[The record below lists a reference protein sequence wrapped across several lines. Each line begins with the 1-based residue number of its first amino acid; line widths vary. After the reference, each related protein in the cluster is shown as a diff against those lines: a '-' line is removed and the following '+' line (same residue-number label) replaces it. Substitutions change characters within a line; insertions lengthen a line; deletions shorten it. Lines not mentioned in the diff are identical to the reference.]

1 MSIAIQRDFQDQ
13 SPTLDAGPSV
23 CKLQQFRL
31 EVLSGPDA
39 GKTVV
44 SSGACVTVGSD
55 EGADLR
61 LTDENVAAFHFE
73 IIASASGI
81 DILDLVQQNSTL
93 VNELE
98 VSKAHLRRPAL
109 IQVGD
114 TTIRFETTSASL
126 HVRRATEFEFA
137 DLIGNSVAM
146 RELFCD
152 LQRAA
157 DCETPVMLSGETGT
171 GKASVARA
179 IHRRSARRSGTFHI
193 IDCTASHRDIERGL
207 ISGFENCAGGTLYL
221 EQVGEMP
228 SDLQSRLLRV
238 FKNGG
243 PGAVADLRI
252 MASSSVDLRQSI
264 NEGRF
269 DSRLYKHLAGQRVSV
284 PPMRARLADL
294 PRLVTSLLDELGATN
309 DPLAEQLRSREAIE
323 RMQRYSWP
331 GNVRE
336 LREHLKRC
344 IRHKSV
350 FAAGEAAANV
360 NQVTGSV
367 NVNVAPAI
375 DIARPIKAGREEWI
389 KHFERMYL
397 ADILEEQGGNVTRAA
412 RAAGVDRGHFYRLMM
427 RCGLRN
433 S

>member
-1 MSIAIQRDFQDQ
+1 M
-13 SPTLDAGPSV
+13 
-23 CKLQQFRL
+23 
-31 EVLSGPDA
+31 SGPDA
-39 GKTVV
+39 GKTIV
-44 SSGACVTVGSD
+44 SSGACVSIGSD
-55 EGADLR
+55 AGADLR
-61 LTDENVAAFHFE
+61 LSDENIAPFHCE
-73 IIASASGI
+73 VISSATGI
-81 DILDLVQQNSTL
+81 DIIDLVQRNSTL
-93 VNELE
+93 VNDLE

-109 IQVGD
+109 IRVGG
-114 TTIRFETTSASL
+114 TTIRFEKISASL

-137 DLIGNSVAM
+137 DLIGNSISM

-157 DCETPVMLSGETGT
+157 SSEVPVMLQGETGT

-179 IHRRSARRSGTFHI
+179 IHRQSARRSGSFHVV
-193 IDCTASHRDIERGL
+193 DCTASHRDIERGL
-207 ISGFENCAGGTLYL
+207 IAAFENAAGGTLYL

-228 SDLQSRLLRV
+228 ADLQSRLLRV

-243 PGAVADLRI
+243 PGAVADLRV
-252 MASSSVDLRQSI
+252 MASSSVDLRKSI

-269 DSRLYKHLAGQRVSV
+269 DSRLYQHLSGQRVSI
-284 PPMRARLADL
+284 PPMRERLADL
-294 PRLVTSLLDELGATN
+294 PRLVSTLLDELGAA
-309 DPLAEQLRSREAIE
+309 DDSLAEQLRSREAIE

-344 IRHKSV
+344 IHHKNV

-360 NQVTGSV
+360 NQSTP
-367 NVNVAPAI
+367 APRFAPEV

-397 ADILEEQGGNVTRAA
+397 SDILEEQGGNVTRAA
-412 RAAGVDRGHFYRLMM
+412 KAAGVDRGHFYRLMM
-427 RCGLRN
+427 RCGLR